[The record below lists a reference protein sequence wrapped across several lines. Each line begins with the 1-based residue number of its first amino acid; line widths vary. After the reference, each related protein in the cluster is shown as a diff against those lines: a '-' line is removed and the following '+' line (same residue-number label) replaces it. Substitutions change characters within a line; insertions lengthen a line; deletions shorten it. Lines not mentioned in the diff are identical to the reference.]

1 MSSENTNKQ
10 KASKLKLGIILG
22 SSIIVV
28 LGAVLFF
35 IFMQKNSVVG
45 KNEVIRVNNEVHK
58 TD

>member
-35 IFMQKNSVVG
+35 IFMQK
-45 KNEVIRVNNEVHK
+45 KAALAH
-58 TD
+58 